1 MGDLYGD
8 LMGADGGEYENMME
22 WTPQGGTESYF
33 VDPEIGFRAEIA
45 EQQGTPVATYPV
57 VINGVE
63 VQMPISG
70 WPDVE
75 SSQEFEARGG

>member
-1 MGDLYGD
+1 M
-8 LMGADGGEYENMME
+8 
-22 WTPQGGTESYF
+22 
-33 VDPEIGFRAEIA
+33 RAEIDQ
-45 EQQGTPVATYPV
+45 QQGTPVATYPV

-75 SSQEFEARGG
+75 SSQEYEARR